1 MRLIKISSSLF
12 YERKGAII
20 GQAGETEMQYTV
32 FIRKAPDGFYIAS
45 CPLIPEA
52 HAQGKTYEECVAN
65 IKEVLELCLEFRRER
80 GEEIPE
86 EIGTKQVTVAI

>member
-1 MRLIKISSSLF
+1 
-12 YERKGAII
+12 
-20 GQAGETEMQYTV
+20 MQYTV

-52 HAQGKTYEECVAN
+52 KAQGKTYEECEIN
-65 IKEVLELCLEFRRER
+65 IKEVLELCLEFRKER

-86 EIGTKQVTVAI
+86 EIEAKQVTVAV